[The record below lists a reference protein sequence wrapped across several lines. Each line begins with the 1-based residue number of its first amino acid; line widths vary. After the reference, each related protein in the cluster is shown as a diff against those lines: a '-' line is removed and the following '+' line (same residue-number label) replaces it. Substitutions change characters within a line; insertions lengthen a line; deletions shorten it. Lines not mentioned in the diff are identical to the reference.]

1 MTRLYDDPA
10 TFTDDMLAGFLDV
23 HRDTV
28 TGVPGGVVR
37 AAETPPG
44 KVAVVVGGGS
54 GHYPAFCGVVGPGF
68 ADGAVV
74 GNIFTSPS
82 AQDAYSV
89 GRAAAGT
96 AGLLFS
102 TGNYAGDVM
111 NFTLAQQRL
120 NEEGIDTR
128 VVFVTDDIAS
138 APASEA
144 GQRRGIAGDFVV
156 FKVAGAAAEEG
167 YDLDEVERVARH
179 ANDRTRTLGVAFAGC
194 TMPGGT
200 EPLFA
205 VPAGRMG
212 VGLGIHG
219 EPGVGEDALPPAAEL
234 ARRLVSG
241 VLAEKPA
248 GSGDRVTAILNGL
261 GTTKY
266 EELFVVWR
274 TVAALL
280 AEQGLEVVAPEVGE
294 LVTSLDMAGCS
305 LTLVFLDD
313 ELERLWCAPADS
325 PAFRRG
331 RVEPRT
337 AALRRAAPGA
347 AGARDQP
354 GGRPDALDAHQ
365 DQPSGTAHE
374 DQPSG
379 TAYPPGSPA
388 SRACAQ
394 VAVSALEAVAAAM
407 AGAETE
413 LGRIDAV
420 AGDGDHGRGMV
431 KGSSAAF
438 AAAREVAAAG
448 AGARAVLVAAG
459 EAWAA
464 KAGGTSG
471 VLWGAV
477 LCAVGQNLGDDRE
490 KITGT
495 DVADAVAAGLKA
507 LLDLGKAQPGDK
519 TMVDAFVP
527 FCEALTEHVGSGAEL
542 AAAWRE
548 SARACESAAGAT
560 AGLRPRVGRARP
572 LAERSVGTP
581 DAGATSLA
589 LCALAVADV
598 LEHAR

>member
-1 MTRLYDDPA
+1 MTRLYDDPS

-54 GHYPAFCGVVGPGF
+54 GHYPAFCGVVGHGF

-82 AQDAYSV
+82 ARDAYSV

-120 NEEGIDTR
+120 SQEGIDTR

-138 APASEA
+138 APESELGA
-144 GQRRGIAGDFVV
+144 RRGIAGDFVV

-167 YDLDEVERVARH
+167 YDLDAVERVARH

-194 TMPGGT
+194 TLPGGT
-200 EPLFA
+200 APLFT
-205 VPAGRMG
+205 VPPARMG

-219 EPGVGEDALPPAAEL
+219 EPGVGEDVLPPAAEL

-248 GSGDRVTAILNGL
+248 DSGNRVTAILNGL

-274 TVAALL
+274 TVARLL
-280 AEQGLEVVAPEVGE
+280 SEQGLEVVAPEVGE

-313 ELERLWCAPADS
+313 ELERLWCAPADT

-331 RVEPRT
+331 LVEARTTTRRT
-337 AALRRAAPGA
+337 AAPGDAGSGDRRH
-347 AGARDQP
+347 
-354 GGRPDALDAHQ
+354 GRPDDPAE
-365 DQPSGTAHE
+365 PSVPA
-374 DQPSG
+374 P
-379 TAYPPGSPA
+379 PPGSPA
-388 SRACAQ
+388 SRASAQ
-394 VAVSALEAVAAAM
+394 VAVSALEAMAAAM
-407 AGAETE
+407 AAAEAE

-431 KGSSAAF
+431 KGSSAAL
-438 AAAREVAAAG
+438 AAGREAAG
-448 AGARAVLVAAG
+448 AGAGVQSVLLAAG

-477 LCAVGQNLGDDRE
+477 LCAVGRELGDDRE
-490 KITGT
+490 KITGR

-527 FCEALTEHVGSGAEL
+527 FCEALADRVGSGSEL
-542 AAAWRE
+542 PAAWRE
-548 SARACESAAGAT
+548 SARVCKSAAEAT

-598 LEHAR
+598 LERAR

>member
-1 MTRLYDDPA
+1 MTRLYDDPS

-23 HRDTV
+23 HRGTV

-37 AAETPPG
+37 ATETPPG

-89 GRAAAGT
+89 GRVAAGS

-120 NEEGIDTR
+120 CQEGIDTR

-138 APASEA
+138 APESQIGE
-144 GQRRGIAGDFVV
+144 RRGIAGDFVV

-167 YDLDEVERVARH
+167 YDLDAVERVARH
-179 ANDRTRTLGVAFAGC
+179 ANASTRTLGVAFDGC
-194 TMPGGT
+194 TLPGGT
-200 EPLFA
+200 APLFT
-205 VPAGRMG
+205 VPRGRMG

-219 EPGVGEDALPPAAEL
+219 EPGVGEDTLPPAAEL

-241 VLAEKPA
+241 VVAEKPA
-248 GSGDRVTAILNGL
+248 GSGNRVTAILNGL

-274 TVAALL
+274 TVARLL
-280 AEQGLEVVAPEVGE
+280 AEEGLQVVAPEVGE

-313 ELERLWCAPADS
+313 ELERLWCAPAET

-331 RVEPRT
+331 RVEPR
-337 AALRRAAPGA
+337 APARRDVGS
-347 AGARDQP
+347 RSEQP
-354 GGRPDALDAHQ
+354 AGGRLSEE
-365 DQPSGTAHE
+365 PSA
-374 DQPSG
+374 P
-379 TAYPPGSPA
+379 APGSPA

-394 VAVSALEAVAAAM
+394 TVVSALEAMAAAM
-407 AGAETE
+407 AGAEVE
-413 LGRIDAV
+413 LGRIDAA

-431 KGSSAAF
+431 KGSSAAVDAGRD
-438 AAAREVAAAG
+438 AADAG
-448 AGARAVLVAAG
+448 AGAQSVLLTAG

-471 VLWGAV
+471 VLWGAM
-477 LCAVGQNLGDDRE
+477 LCAIGRGLGDDRE
-490 KITGT
+490 KITGS
-495 DVADAVAAGLKA
+495 DVADAVAAGLRA
-507 LLDLGKAQPGDK
+507 LLDLGKAKPGDK
-519 TMVDAFVP
+519 TMVDAFAP
-527 FCEALTEHVGSGAEL
+527 FCEALTGRVRSGAEL
-542 AAAWRE
+542 PAAWRE
-548 SARACESAAGAT
+548 AARVCESAAEAT
-560 AGLRPRVGRARP
+560 AGLRPQIGRARP

-598 LEHAR
+598 LQPAR

>member
-1 MTRLYDDPA
+1 MTRLYDDPSA
-10 TFTDDMLAGFLDV
+10 FTDDMLAGFLDV
-23 HRDTV
+23 HRGSV
-28 TGVPGGVVR
+28 AGVPGGVVR
-37 AAETPPG
+37 ATETPPG

-89 GRAAAGT
+89 GKAAAGD
-96 AGLLFS
+96 AGLIFS

-120 NEEGIDTR
+120 CQEGIDTR

-138 APASEA
+138 APPSDVHA
-144 GQRRGIAGDFVV
+144 RRGIAGDFVV
-156 FKVAGAAAEEG
+156 FKVAGAAAEAG
-167 YDLDEVERVARH
+167 YDLDAVERAARH
-179 ANDRTRTLGVAFAGC
+179 ANDRTRTLGVAFGGC

-200 EPLFA
+200 EPLFT

-219 EPGVGEDALPPAAEL
+219 EPGVGEDALPRAADL

-248 GSGDRVTAILNGL
+248 GSGTRVTAILNGL

-274 TVAALL
+274 TVARLL
-280 AEQGLEVVAPEVGE
+280 AEEGLQVVAPEVGE

-305 LTLVFLDD
+305 LTLVFLDE
-313 ELERLWCAPADS
+313 ELERLWCAPADT
-325 PAFRRG
+325 PAYRRG
-331 RVEPRT
+331 QVEPRT
-337 AALRRAAPGA
+337 AAPARRTESTQAEAVAAVSPSTPG
-347 AGARDQP
+347 
-354 GGRPDALDAHQ
+354 
-365 DQPSGTAHE
+365 
-374 DQPSG
+374 
-379 TAYPPGSPA
+379 
-388 SRACAQ
+388 SRACGRVV
-394 VAVSALEAVAAAM
+394 VAGLEAVAAAM
-407 AGAETE
+407 AEAEGE

-431 KGSSAAF
+431 KGSAAAL
-438 AAAREVAAAG
+438 AAARDAAGAAAG
-448 AGARAVLVAAG
+448 ARSVLVAAG

-471 VLWGAV
+471 VLWGAA
-477 LCAVGQNLGDDRE
+477 LCAIGERLGDDRE
-490 KITGT
+490 EIAGA
-495 DVADAVAAGLKA
+495 DVADAVRAGLDA
-507 LLDLGKAQPGDK
+507 LQRLGGARPGDK
-519 TMVDAFVP
+519 TMIDAFAP
-527 FCEALTEHVGSGAEL
+527 FADALAERVRGGTEL

-548 SARACESAAGAT
+548 AAEVCEVAALAT
-560 AGLRPRVGRARP
+560 AELRPLVGRARP

-589 LCALAVADV
+589 LCARAVSGVLSLA
-598 LEHAR
+598 R